1 MSNTRQ
7 ITAITLEQLGKEEK
21 VYTGIPNISVSR
33 MSSLINEFQ
42 YDFSY
47 PHIVK
52 DIAIGICTAG
62 KGVVNI
68 NLKKYKISI
77 NSLIILPPNSIV
89 EVLDGLDS
97 LYFEFSFF
105 NVDFISHL
113 QLLKDI
119 ESMSSLVQDR
129 ACINIAEEDFEF
141 FKSLFRSIA
150 IQYNN
155 KSLYQKEII
164 KNLVHVMIY
173 KALELFNALENQSE
187 EELTNRFNQIFK
199 SFYFLL
205 LKNFSTHRTVNFY
218 ANELHLSPKYFS
230 KSVLLASG
238 KLPSEWIG
246 EMVIIS
252 SKALIRGS
260 KMSISQIADQLNF
273 PNASFFG
280 SYFKKRVGIT
290 PLEYRNKE

>member
-1 MSNTRQ
+1 
-7 ITAITLEQLGKEEK
+7 
-21 VYTGIPNISVSR
+21 

-141 FKSLFRSIA
+141 FKSQFISIA
-150 IQYNN
+150 MKYNN
-155 KSLYQKEII
+155 KLLYQIENI
-164 KNLVHVMIY
+164 KNLIN
-173 KALELFNALENQSE
+173 LI
-187 EELTNRFNQIFK
+187 IF
-199 SFYFLL
+199 
-205 LKNFSTHRTVNFY
+205 
-218 ANELHLSPKYFS
+218 
-230 KSVLLASG
+230 
-238 KLPSEWIG
+238 
-246 EMVIIS
+246 
-252 SKALIRGS
+252 
-260 KMSISQIADQLNF
+260 
-273 PNASFFG
+273 
-280 SYFKKRVGIT
+280 
-290 PLEYRNKE
+290 